1 MNDRDYFSHDASDG
15 SGPGDRL
22 DAAGIDCTG
31 WAENIAYEYHS
42 SFSLQDADSIV
53 QGWIDSP
60 GHERNLVGDYNEQ
73 VSASI
78 SATTVGSWLPNR
90 SVPADSSPY
99 REHERYAPRDRPDV
113 AYVPAAPSL

>member
-31 WAENIAYEYHS
+31 WAENIAYEYDS
-42 SFSLQDADSIV
+42 SFSPEDADSIV

-73 VSASI
+73 GIGVDI
-78 SATTVGSWLPNR
+78 RDDGRVIATQLFYTGG
-90 SVPADSSPY
+90 
-99 REHERYAPRDRPDV
+99 
-113 AYVPAAPSL
+113 